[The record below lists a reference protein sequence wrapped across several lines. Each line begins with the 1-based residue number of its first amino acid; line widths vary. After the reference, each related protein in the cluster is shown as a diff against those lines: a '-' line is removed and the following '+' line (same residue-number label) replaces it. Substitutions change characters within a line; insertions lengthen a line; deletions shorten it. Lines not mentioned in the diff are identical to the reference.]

1 MKKTKVRK
9 YKKIPYDSNLL
20 KGIEYVDMKSAM
32 AFLRSM
38 ITNDMYDKK
47 SPYIPIRMLVK
58 FFDKESG
65 VRRHGRGGSAALV
78 KYLLRQEDV
87 SKAINRLT
95 LRHNE
100 LLDMVYTQKKYIGHQ
115 LIERVYWKLQGIVEE
130 VRVLIQGINKS
141 ECIMLFG
148 NTEAINGS
156 GDGRLIGLREIIIRA
171 NDSLCDI
178 IKQIAKLDTL
188 MNKGKDPLTYSV
200 SRYAR

>member
-1 MKKTKVRK
+1 M
-9 YKKIPYDSNLL
+9 
-20 KGIEYVDMKSAM
+20 
-32 AFLRSM
+32 
-38 ITNDMYDKK
+38 
-47 SPYIPIRMLVK
+47 
-58 FFDKESG
+58 
-65 VRRHGRGGSAALV
+65 
-78 KYLLRQEDV
+78 
-87 SKAINRLT
+87 
-95 LRHNE
+95 
-100 LLDMVYTQKKYIGHQ
+100 
-115 LIERVYWKLQGIVEE
+115 IERVYWKLQGIVEE